1 MDEAPELLSR
11 WRDGDAEAGDRL
23 LRLCFTSLHR
33 FFNHKVEGGV
43 DDLIQRTL
51 LDCLEG
57 GPELRDPG
65 HFRAYLFRIARNRL
79 FDRLRQERRLGPQV
93 DLSELSLRDLGAS
106 PSSLLAEQQRARVLT
121 DALRGLP
128 LEAQIALELTYW
140 EGLSAPQIASVLG
153 INESTVRSRVTRARD
168 ALKRELREHAALGFA
183 DEPML
188 R

>member
-1 MDEAPELLSR
+1 MDEAPELLTR
-11 WRDGDAEAGDRL
+11 WQGGDAEAGDRL

-33 FFNHKVEGGV
+33 FFTHKVEGGV

-57 GPELRDPG
+57 STAIREPQQ
-65 HFRAYLFRIARNRL
+65 FRAYLFRIARNRL
-79 FDRLRQERRLGPQV
+79 FDRLRHDCRLGPKV
-93 DLSELSLRDLGAS
+93 ELSDLSLRDLGAS

-128 LEAQIALELTYW
+128 LESQIALELTYW
-140 EGLSAPQIASVLG
+140 EGLSAPQIAEALG

-168 ALKRELREHAALGFA
+168 ALKRELRDHGALGFA